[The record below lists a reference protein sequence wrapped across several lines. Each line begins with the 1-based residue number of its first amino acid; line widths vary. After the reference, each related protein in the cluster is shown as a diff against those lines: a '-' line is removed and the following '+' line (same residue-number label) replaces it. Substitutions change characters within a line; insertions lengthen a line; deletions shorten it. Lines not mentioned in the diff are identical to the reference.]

1 MTDGLT
7 ITNLTQQVQ
16 SLIDRSKQQADSL
29 SAWLGGSANGGPNN
43 DGRYPLKDLAGRE
56 TLVPSPAMF
65 NDMVSGPA
73 AQADVA
79 KVSAELAR
87 DDAIHAASRS
97 DAQRIL
103 SEAARGAAVD
113 ARNLAQEHRNHA
125 GTHEANA
132 RYWAE
137 LAQGSGQGSADDRAV
152 VEQLASETADNAALA
167 AQDAQDAAASAALA
181 ATFDPA
187 LFDRKAD
194 LLSADRITGVLPV
207 DRIPVLPSQRQF
219 ASSGGLANL
228 TTAQQAEIGQGSI
241 VTTTDGFRYVYS
253 GEGSKTL
260 ATSYVVLADTTPEWS
275 SISGK
280 PSTFTPAAHTQDWST
295 ISGKPAL
302 MIAGDTV
309 TIPHGSYG
317 SGGFFL
323 GNGDAASYTTHNFI
337 MKGWWGMG
345 LADYNGVV
353 RGFYDFRAGR
363 WDTKGGYRVD
373 GRDVFHPG
381 NLTPLDLNNGGVVKG
396 LTQFKNN
403 GNPTVASSG
412 LRNLEVLSEDGG
424 SAVMSFHRAG
434 QQAVYFGLDIDNE
447 LKVGSWSYGPSSYRL
462 WTAKNFNPHT
472 KMDNLHSAWI
482 GSSEGAARFFFGVN
496 GRTYIRGEGVELRTK
511 GDQTIA
517 WFEDNKNVQI
527 YGNVYINDNWL
538 RIRGNTG
545 VVWENHGGGWQMTD
559 STWLRSFNNKHV
571 YTAGQMR
578 ADSGFYIGDAR
589 QPIFTISQAAPSG
602 GADGDVHIVW

>member
-187 LFDRKAD
+187 LFDRKTD

-260 ATSYVVLADTTPEWS
+260 ATSYVILADTTPEWT
-275 SISGK
+275 SISGR
-280 PSTFTPAAHTQDWST
+280 PSEFTPAAHTQDWST
-295 ISGKPAL
+295 ITGKPAAFL
-302 MIAGDTV
+302 ANRLASVDPNV
-309 TIPHGSYG
+309 G
-317 SGGFFL
+317 SGGAWITDRL
-323 GNGDAASYTTHNFI
+323 
-337 MKGWWGMG
+337 W
-345 LADYNGVV
+345 LA
-353 RGFYDFRAGR
+353 
-363 WDTKGGYRVD
+363 
-373 GRDVFHPG
+373 H
-381 NLTPLDLNNGGVVKG
+381 
-396 LTQFKNN
+396 
-403 GNPTVASSG
+403 S
-412 LRNLEVLSEDGG
+412 G
-424 SAVMSFHRAG
+424 SAHYVW
-434 QQAVYFGLDIDNE
+434 D
-447 LKVGSWSYGPSSYRL
+447 SS
-462 WTAKNFNPHT
+462 NFNPANYFRADQVTVITGGRSGAEGGEFHLARPASGT
-472 KMDNLHSAWI
+472 NLSANVAIDLNGDSLRIFENAAPFRGVFINLAAQGSQSSIWTSANFDPALKLDNFHSAWI
-482 GSSEGAARFFFGVN
+482 GSSEGAPRFFFAN
-496 GRTYIRGEGVELRTK
+496 QGRTYIRGDGIEFRNKTDGTIGVIEGS
-511 GDQTIA
+511 
-517 WFEDNKNVQI
+517 
-527 YGNVYINDNWL
+527 GNIHAG
-538 RIRGNTG
+538 GNFYAGMNQSFRAQGTG
-545 VVWENHGGGWQMTD
+545 GFVFDTHGGGWHMTD
-559 STWLRSFNNKHV
+559 TTWLRSYAGKNI
-571 YTAGQMR
+571 YTSAIMR
-578 ADSGFYIGDAR
+578 ADQGFYVGEAR

-602 GADGDVHIVW
+602 GVDGDVHIVW

>member
-260 ATSYVVLADTTPEWS
+260 ATSYVILADTTPEWT
-275 SISGK
+275 SISGR
-280 PSTFTPAAHTQDWST
+280 PSEFTPAAHTQDWST
-295 ISGKPAL
+295 ITGKPTTFAPAAHTQDWSTVTGKPTTFAPAGHTQDWSTITGRPAL

-345 LADYNGVV
+345 MSDYSGVV

-396 LTQFKNN
+396 LTQFRNN

-424 SAVMSFHRAG
+424 AAVMSFHRAG
-434 QQAVYFGLDIDNE
+434 SHAFYFGLDTDNE
-447 LKVGSWSYGPSSYRL
+447 LKFGGWSQGANAYRL
-462 WTAKNFNPHT
+462 WTSKNFT
-472 KMDNLHSAWI
+472 
-482 GSSEGAARFFFGVN
+482 SS
-496 GRTYIRGEGVELRTK
+496 
-511 GDQTIA
+511 Q
-517 WFEDNKNVQI
+517 
-527 YGNVYINDNWL
+527 
-538 RIRGNTG
+538 
-545 VVWENHGGGWQMTD
+545 
-559 STWLRSFNNKHV
+559 S
-571 YTAGQMR
+571 
-578 ADSGFYIGDAR
+578 
-589 QPIFTISQAAPSG
+589 APSG

>member
-260 ATSYVVLADTTPEWS
+260 ATSYVILADTTPEWS
-275 SISGK
+275 SISGR
-280 PSTFTPAAHTQDWST
+280 PSVFTPAAHTQDWST
-295 ISGKPAL
+295 ITGKPAIWDSSNFDPNSKAN
-302 MIAGDTV
+302 IATENTFTASQTFKGLVPIRVQQSASTGAGWVDLAGVSANSSGSVVFRDADFNRRGYIGNASATTLNIVADVPNIALNRRPTFAGNLAWDAGNFNPANYMSAVVANWLNTTDGKPRFYFQRDGRTFVRGHAGIEFRNTNDTITARIEEDGNV
-309 TIPHGSYG
+309 IATGAVYAGSGQSFRTQG
-317 SGGFFL
+317 SGGFVF
-323 GNGDAASYTTHNFI
+323 
-337 MKGWWGMG
+337 
-345 LADYNGVV
+345 
-353 RGFYDFRAGR
+353 
-363 WDTKGGYRVD
+363 DTY
-373 GRDVFHPG
+373 
-381 NLTPLDLNNGGVVKG
+381 
-396 LTQFKNN
+396 
-403 GNPTVASSG
+403 
-412 LRNLEVLSEDGG
+412 
-424 SAVMSFHRAG
+424 
-434 QQAVYFGLDIDNE
+434 
-447 LKVGSWSYGPSSYRL
+447 
-462 WTAKNFNPHT
+462 
-472 KMDNLHSAWI
+472 
-482 GSSEGAARFFFGVN
+482 
-496 GRTYIRGEGVELRTK
+496 
-511 GDQTIA
+511 
-517 WFEDNKNVQI
+517 
-527 YGNVYINDNWL
+527 
-538 RIRGNTG
+538 
-545 VVWENHGGGWQMTD
+545 GGGWHMTD
-559 STWLRSFNNKHV
+559 TTWLRSYAGKNI
-571 YTAGQMR
+571 YTSAIMR
-578 ADSGFYIGDAR
+578 ADQGFYVGDAR